1 MFSVRFCVCMC
12 GCLCVHICVCVWS
25 HITFQCLEDS
35 SRLIC
40 LCIAMAMH
48 VDYNNLQSDCDSV
61 LFVDTN
67 QQIELSEVALMLWRS
82 ICWTFDSRE
91 WFLMWPWWFEALLKF
106 WFNRVVSEVA
116 LMVWSICWS
125 FDSIE
130 WFDVV
135 EHLLLKLWFNR
146 DFWSI
151 YFWWIWRICWSF
163 DCCNCV
169 VETKA
174 YGLFLALT
182 FRDRFIRKRFCCT
195 LWTQIPGPVVEKKER
210 VALWKS

>member
-1 MFSVRFCVCMC
+1 
-12 GCLCVHICVCVWS
+12 
-25 HITFQCLEDS
+25 
-35 SRLIC
+35 
-40 LCIAMAMH
+40 
-48 VDYNNLQSDCDSV
+48 
-61 LFVDTN
+61 
-67 QQIELSEVALMLWRS
+67 
-82 ICWTFDSRE
+82 
-91 WFLMWPWWFEALLKF
+91 MWPWWFEALLKF

-210 VALWKS
+210 FALWKSSNIFFQFLYLQIICRFSEKVRETLEMMAYVWTFVGRFGIDILGLPLYK